1 MKILITGAGGMV
13 GRNVAADPRSAG
25 HDLLTPSRG
34 ILDLTDAGATDAYI
48 ARHQPDLIIHAAGL
62 VGGIQANMSAQAR
75 FLAEN
80 LGIGLNVLT
89 AAARAGVP
97 NLVNLGSS
105 CMYPRDL
112 DGVLSE
118 DRLLSAPL
126 EPTNEG
132 YAIAKIAACKLTS
145 ALNAEA
151 AGRTWRTLIPC
162 NLYGPFDHYTP
173 DRSHLMA
180 AIIAKTETAR
190 RGGHD
195 TVEIWGDGAA
205 RREFMFVGD
214 LADFIWRFHD
224 RLADLPDVINV
235 GAGVDACINDYYR
248 AVADAAGFVGGFTHD
263 LTRPVGMRRKLMGVA
278 AQARFGWSPP
288 TPLTAGL
295 MQAVADYRR
304 RYPDHG

>member
-1 MKILITGAGGMV
+1 MKILITGARGMV

-25 HDLLTPSRG
+25 HDLLTPSRD
-34 ILDLTDAGATDAYI
+34 ILDLTDARATDAYI
-48 ARHQPDLIIHAAGL
+48 ARHRPELIIHAAGL
-62 VGGIQANMSAQAR
+62 VGGIQANMAAQAR

-97 NLVNLGSS
+97 NLINLGSS

-112 DGVLSE
+112 EGFLSE
-118 DRLLSAPL
+118 DRLLTAPL

-132 YAIAKIAACKLTS
+132 YAIAKIAACKLTT
-145 ALNAEA
+145 ALNADSELRA
-151 AGRTWRTLIPC
+151 WRTLIPC
-162 NLYGPFDHYTP
+162 NLYGPFDHYAP

-180 AIIAKTETAR
+180 AIVAKTETAR
-190 RGGHD
+190 RGGHA
-195 TVEIWGDGAA
+195 TVDMWGDGAA

-224 RLADLPDVINV
+224 RLNDLPDVINV
-235 GAGVDACINDYYR
+235 GVGVDATIEDYYR
-248 AVADAAGFVGGFTHD
+248 AVADAVGFRGGITRD

-278 AQARFGWSPP
+278 AQSRLGWRPP
-288 TPLTAGL
+288 TSLTAGL
-295 MQAVADYRR
+295 TQTVADYRR